1 VFVAGAVPR
10 ITYNP
15 RDDRHLEREVTL
27 YLNQGPG
34 RALSVSGPTK
44 SGKTVL
50 VERLLPR
57 DEAIWMEGPD
67 LQSVEVFWER
77 IVDWLGLY
85 DLVEVTRSEEEA
97 HGKELGGTVGI
108 PKLAS
113 IDAHKK
119 DGTTTVRGVRKS
131 RTQAVTTV
139 ARRGLEELGVPVVI
153 DDFHYVPDDVKQA
166 MARAIKTAI
175 PFCKVVLIAVPHEA
189 FEVVRGEP
197 DMEGRVS
204 TLKIDLWSNEELEFI
219 GEKGFDALS
228 IGGGDSIGRTL
239 ARNSFGAPFLMQ
251 DLCYQYAVTLGVL
264 QTAEEPVAA
273 VMPPSWDEFFA
284 RIANRTPPVIF
295 DHLLK
300 GPKARGQT
308 RVPRIFKSGQ
318 ATDIY
323 GALLY
328 AIAKSGKPTVRYQNL
343 AKILERD
350 LRDPISGQQITASL
364 GHMSTL
370 AKDNRG
376 TGDAAVAYKNDDLHV
391 LDPFLLFY
399 LQHGQ
404 WSVDKDMGEA

>member
-1 VFVAGAVPR
+1 M
-10 ITYNP
+10 
-15 RDDRHLEREVTL
+15 TL

>member
-1 VFVAGAVPR
+1 MFVAGAVPR